1 MSIRTRRSSAIGRTL
16 ALAALAALLLGLLL
30 GSAAHG
36 ASPPGRYINR
46 AAGIESRLPFGWHAF
61 ARSITATSHPR
72 QVLAAASYP
81 APAPRSPRGCTPRSV
96 LAKMPPKGALI
107 RIVEYTPRSPAGKR
121 VKVPKFPPMPRAFRY
136 SDRKWNRHE
145 CAGPSYRFVFK
156 LDGRAFQAHI
166 WMHRRTV
173 NLGVRSAALQILN
186 SFTIIAKR

>member
-16 ALAALAALLLGLLL
+16 ALAALAAVLLGLLL
-30 GSAAHG
+30 DSPAGG

-61 ARSITATSHPR
+61 ARPITAVTYPK

-81 APAPRSPRGCTPRSV
+81 VAAPRSPRGCTPSSV
-96 LAKMPPKGALI
+96 LRKMPPKGALI
-107 RIVEYTPRSPAGKR
+107 QVVEYAPRTPTGRRA
-121 VKVPKFPPMPRAFRY
+121 KVPKFPPMPRAFRY
-136 SDRKWNRHE
+136 SDRRWNRYE
-145 CAGPSYRFVFK
+145 CAGPSYKFVFR

-166 WMHRRTV
+166 WMHRKTV

-186 SFTIIAKR
+186 SFTIIPKR

>member
-1 MSIRTRRSSAIGRTL
+1 MSIRTKHSSALGRAL
-16 ALAALAALLLGLLL
+16 ALAALAALLLGLIL
-30 GSAAHG
+30 GSAARG

-61 ARSITATSHPR
+61 ARPITAVTYPR

-81 APAPRSPRGCTPRSV
+81 VAAPRSPRGCTPTSV
-96 LAKMPPKGALI
+96 LRAMPPKGALI
-107 RIVEYTPRSPAGKR
+107 QVVEYTPRTPTGKR
-121 VKVPKFPPMPRAFRY
+121 AKVPKFPAMPRAFRY
-136 SDRKWNRHE
+136 SDRRWNRYE
-145 CAGPSYRFVFK
+145 CAGPSYRFVFS

-186 SFTIIAKR
+186 SFQLIPRR